1 MVRGKIDEAIRLNYK
16 FDTQNYKQNVQE
28 LRAGTALENPVFIQF
43 MRERA
48 LHDFG
53 IESAY
58 IVDLTLFPA
67 EKIQENKNVGN
78 KTMPYSKHLVGVLN
92 DDIIKQNKAITG
104 DETPD
109 IDLNG
114 NPLGMR
120 ASLQKEYAKQN
131 ALQDSVLKM
140 IEMERP
146 SAHYFTHEDKPQTVI
161 VPQMGNYSTHFTLS
175 ERTGW
180 NEEDFKFVNI
190 NNSNDDLTT
199 ADHEVGHAILNEHLQ
214 GKRPLENLDNEDY
227 SIHIHECVADT
238 VAAFSAIH
246 DGQTKDVF
254 DILSLERAYGGL
266 VHKDAAHFT
275 CATLQHL
282 KETVSTEEIQN
293 LESKKDVAALALQH
307 VLGDAEKGIKPAFLS
322 ESAFEK
328 QSEII
333 HGLHERL
340 KVAVNEKNLPIPT
353 PLQFEEMIKE
363 GLFQEEDI
371 AFLNRYVTH
380 HKDTIVHKHDV
391 ILGLDTNERFHEA
404 GLAHD
409 DDTFYDIAFEE
420 DISEFEEALRD
431 EIFPVNEEGYIIH
444 LPLEER
450 LHMLKTYERSL
461 GEMTEEEQA
470 ILHKYKQH
478 IDEELEYQSD
488 RQQFNEREVSP
499 HYVEPEHDET
509 ERGLL

>member
-1 MVRGKIDEAIRLNYK
+1 MVRGKINEAIRLNYK
-16 FDTQNYKQNVQE
+16 FDTQNYRHNVQE

-43 MRERA
+43 MRERT

-53 IESAY
+53 IKSAY
-58 IVDLTLFPA
+58 IVDLTLFPV
-67 EKIQENKNVGN
+67 EKIQENKNIGH
-78 KTMPYSKHLVGVLN
+78 KSMPYSKHLVGILN

-104 DETPD
+104 EETPD

-120 ASLQKEYAKQN
+120 ASLQKEYGKQKT
-131 ALQDSVLKM
+131 LQDSVLKM
-140 IEMERP
+140 IEKERP
-146 SAHYFTHEDKPQTVI
+146 SAHYFTHENKPQTVI
-161 VPQMGNYSTHFTLS
+161 VPQVGNRTTQSILA
-175 ERTGW
+175 ERAGW
-180 NEEDFKFVNI
+180 KEEDFKFVNI

-199 ADHEVGHAILNEHLQ
+199 ADHEVGHALLNEYLQ

-227 SIHIHECVADT
+227 SIYIHECVADT
-238 VAAFSAIH
+238 VAAFASIH

-254 DILSLERAYGGL
+254 DVLSLERAYGGL
-266 VHKDAAHFT
+266 VHNDTAHFT

-282 KETVSTEEIQN
+282 KETVSTEEVQN
-293 LESKKDVAALALQH
+293 LESKKDVATLALQH

-333 HGLHERL
+333 HGLHDL
-340 KVAVNEKNLPIPT
+340 LDITVTKKNLPVPT

-363 GLFQEEDI
+363 GMFKEDDI

-380 HKDTIVHKHDV
+380 HKETIVHKHDV
-391 ILGLDTNERFHEA
+391 MLNLDSEERFNEDGIA
-404 GLAHD
+404 FEE
-409 DDTFYDIAFEE
+409 DTFYDITFEE
-420 DISEFEEALRD
+420 NVSEFEDTLRD
-431 EIFPVNEEGYIIH
+431 EIFPITEDGFIIH

-461 GEMTEEEQA
+461 GEITEEEQA

-488 RQQFNEREVSP
+488 RQRFNEREVSP